1 MTVFE
6 QKEQMLQPWKLVEKP
21 KQILKVIGPFSNIN
35 LLYYTLPWMT
45 LYMAESMFYK
55 LFKMKFTK
63 VETQYV
69 FFDLRF
75 LSNKT
80 DLLIL
85 TFSVPSSF
93 ADRRFNCQITT
104 FLYIGTPFED
114 MGPYPTYQYV

>member
-6 QKEQMLQPWKLVEKP
+6 QKEEMLQPWKLAETP
-21 KQILKVIGPFSNIN
+21 EQILKFIGPFSNID
-35 LLYYTLPWMT
+35 LLYDTLPWMT
-45 LYMAESMFYK
+45 LYMAEPMFYK

-85 TFSVPSSF
+85 TFPVPSSF
-93 ADRRFNCQITT
+93 ADRRFNCQITL

-114 MGPYPTYQYV
+114 MGPYLTYQYV